1 MLQLDVEPDGVVEQ
15 AGDELG
21 VVRRRAAGDL
31 QRFND
36 HVESRGT
43 ATPT

>member
-1 MLQLDVEPDGVVEQ
+1 MLQLDVEPD
-15 AGDELG
+15 G